1 MATRTQRVAVA
12 SGSASPVSALSILII
27 TLAFIA
33 GCTTSEVRT
42 VDMTPPETVANLD
55 ENNLLDVGVAIFD
68 ANVPEDYDERIE
80 QLIEP
85 EIRRAESYYLPFT
98 LKNLLQSTGN
108 WGAVRVVPRPSYA
121 VDVWVNGRI
130 DHSNGESMQL
140 TATVTDAT
148 GDLWFEKT
156 YDALASRYAYEA
168 SVPRDVDPFQ
178 AIYKQLADDMLAHQ
192 QSLDEQAIRRIR
204 LIAQMR
210 FARDFAPDAFSEH
223 VIEDS
228 KGQLVLNRLPAD
240 DDPMLERVESVRQR
254 EYLFID
260 TLDEYYDNFHA
271 GMFAPYQ
278 EWRKASY
285 DEAIAYKQLNA
296 AARSRTIAGTAAVLG
311 GIAATQADN
320 GYTQVS
326 GLTSIV
332 GGAILLKGAI
342 ERRNAAQI
350 HADVLRELSEGT
362 EAEITP
368 YTLSL
373 ENESLRLQGTV
384 DEQYTELRRILRN
397 LYFEE
402 LGMTAPDAEP
412 QDPAQSPTEDDGT
425 DQSETS
431 SASAPANRAG

>member
-1 MATRTQRVAVA
+1 MTSREHA
-12 SGSASPVSALSILII
+12 SDQPARSKLCTTLPIALV
-27 TLAFIA
+27 LALNLLA
-33 GCTTSEVRT
+33 GCTTSVVRT
-42 VDMTPPETVANLD
+42 VDMTPPESIANLD
-55 ENNLLDVGVAIFD
+55 EANLLDVGVAVFD

-85 EIRRAESYYLPFT
+85 EIRRAESYYLPYT

-130 DHSNGESMQL
+130 EQSNGESMQL

-148 GDLWFEKT
+148 GELWFEKT
-156 YDALASRYAYEA
+156 YDALASRYAYGD

-178 AIYKQLADDMLAHQ
+178 AIYKELADDMLAHR
-192 QSLDEQAIRRIR
+192 QSLDEEDIRRIR
-204 LIAQMR
+204 LIAQMQ
-210 FARDFAPDAFSEH
+210 FARDFAPDAFSDH
-223 VIEDS
+223 VVEND
-228 KGQLVLNRLPAD
+228 KGDLVLNRLPAD
-240 DDPMLERVESVRQR
+240 NDPMLERVESVRQR

-271 GMFAPYQ
+271 GMFSPYQ
-278 EWRKASY
+278 EWRRASY
-285 DEAIAYKQLNA
+285 DEAIAYKELKA
-296 AARSRTIAGTAAVLG
+296 AARSRTIAGTVAVLG
-311 GIAATQADN
+311 GLAATQADN

-384 DEQYTELRRILRN
+384 DEQYTQLRRVLKK

-402 LGMTAPDAEP
+402 LGLTPPDTPPEEASDSSSEP
-412 QDPAQSPTEDDGT
+412 EQ
-425 DQSETS
+425 ET
-431 SASAPANRAG
+431 PG

>member
-1 MATRTQRVAVA
+1 MVTRINPGTFRPRR
-12 SGSASPVSALSILII
+12 PVSTALVLG
-27 TLAFIA
+27 LALIA

-42 VDMTPPETVANLD
+42 VDMTPPESVANL
-55 ENNLLDVGVAIFD
+55 EEKNLLDVGVAIFD
-68 ANVPEDYDERIE
+68 ANVPQDYDERIE

-85 EIRRAESYYLPFT
+85 EIRRAESYFLPFT

-108 WGAVRVVPRPSYA
+108 WGAVRVLPRPSYA

-130 DHSNGESMQL
+130 DHSNGESMQM

-148 GDLWFEKT
+148 GDTWFEKT
-156 YDALASRYAYEA
+156 YEALASSYAYEA

-192 QSLDEQAIRRIR
+192 LSLDDEAIRRIR
-204 LIAQMR
+204 LVAQMR
-210 FARDFAPDAFSEH
+210 FAREFAPDAFAEH
-223 VIEDS
+223 VVEDS
-228 KGQLVLNRLPAD
+228 QGKLALNRLPAE

-271 GMFAPYQ
+271 GMFPAYQ

-285 DEAIAYKQLNA
+285 DEAIAYKQLKA
-296 AARSRTIAGTAAVLG
+296 SARSRTIAGTVAVLG
-311 GIAATQADN
+311 GIAATQADS

-332 GGAILLKGAI
+332 GGAILLKSAI

-384 DEQYTELRRILRN
+384 DEQYTQLRRILRN

-402 LGMTAPDAEP
+402 LGMTPPDAPSEESSEALSVD
-412 QDPAQSPTEDDGT
+412 DPAEPRDASQVESLANPTG
-425 DQSETS
+425 
-431 SASAPANRAG
+431 

>member
-1 MATRTQRVAVA
+1 MTSPTRAISRL
-12 SGSASPVSALSILII
+12 SLSAIALVG
-27 TLAFIA
+27 LACIS

-42 VDMTPPETVANLD
+42 VDMTPPATVANLD
-55 ENNLLDVGVAIFD
+55 ENSLLDVGVAIFD

-80 QLIEP
+80 QLVEP

-148 GDLWFEKT
+148 GDVWFEKT
-156 YDALASRYAYEA
+156 YAALASRYAYDA

-178 AIYKQLADDMLAHQ
+178 AIYKELADDMLAHQ
-192 QSLDEQAIRRIR
+192 LSLDNEAIARIR

-210 FARDFAPDAFSEH
+210 FAREFAPDAFSDH
-223 VIEDS
+223 VVDD
-228 KGQLVLNRLPAD
+228 GQGNLVLNRLPAD
-240 DDPMLERVESVRQR
+240 SDPMLERVESVRQR

-271 GMFAPYQ
+271 GMFSSYQ
-278 EWRKASY
+278 EWRRSSY
-285 DEAIAYKQLNA
+285 DEAIAYKQLRA
-296 AARSRTIAGTAAVLG
+296 AARSRTIAGTVAVIG
-311 GIAATQADN
+311 GLAATQTDN

-342 ERRNAAQI
+342 TRRNAAQI

-362 EAEITP
+362 ESEITP

-402 LGMTAPDAEP
+402 LGMTPPDEPETEAE
-412 QDPAQSPTEDDGT
+412 QGIEGADQT
-425 DQSETS
+425 DVQETS
-431 SASAPANRAG
+431 SIATPADPAG